1 MHAMHTS
8 LTAQHMG
15 RCTRTNFLCTTD
27 KRHTL
32 SCSGQRNGF
41 SFSESRCHTAVLCST
56 ERRSETLIKPT
67 KLSRGT
73 ICSTGSNSSISRRAK
88 SSSRGSTFL
97 QAGDASGQK
106 SPLSVL
112 VAGKTLTPLP
122 PPGEDNNSDDGLGW
136 QWFNLQLYAE
146 KWNVPWNGW
155 TVVGVM
161 ALWALSFVTVGFFLV
176 PGAYKYA
183 GIELSTLGPDG
194 RAGFTLISQVSNV

>member
-1 MHAMHTS
+1 MHNS
-8 LTAQHMG
+8 LTSQRMG
-15 RCTRTNFLCTTD
+15 RCTRANFLCTTD
-27 KRHTL
+27 KRHTP
-32 SCSGQRNGF
+32 SCSGQKN
-41 SFSESRCHTAVLCST
+41 SFRLAQSRCSTAVSCSMD
-56 ERRSETLIKPT
+56 RRSETLMKPT
-67 KLSRGT
+67 KLSRGS
-73 ICSTGSNSSISRRAK
+73 ISSTGSNSSISRRAN
-88 SSSRGSTFL
+88 SSSRGPTFL
-97 QAGDASGQK
+97 KAGDASGQK

-112 VAGKTLTPLP
+112 VPGKTLTPLP

-136 QWFNLQLYAE
+136 QWFNPQLYAE

-194 RAGFTLISQVSNV
+194 RAGFTLISQVSIV